1 MAELSTAEVLARVP
15 HRPPFR
21 FLDEIVEL
29 DDEHIVATYRFPP
42 EADFYRGHFP
52 ERPVTPGVLLV
63 EAMAQAAVVA
73 HGVYLLAKTLPLDE
87 VARGL
92 CLFTAANVE
101 FASMV
106 PPGERVT
113 IHGRKMFLRRQTL
126 RSAVEMTGSD
136 GRLVCSGT
144 LAGMRVPA

>member
-1 MAELSTAEVLARVP
+1 VAELTAAEVLARVP

-21 FLDEIVEL
+21 FLDDILEL

-42 EADFYRGHFP
+42 DADFYRGHFP

-73 HGVYLLAKTLPLDE
+73 HGVYLLAKTLPPDD

-92 CLFTAANVE
+92 CLFTAASVE

-113 IHGRKMFLRRQTL
+113 IRGRKMFWRRQTL